1 MRWKKK
7 SFHSGCFFLCQLG
20 NVLSATLHKSTI
32 FSWIQPQAKEY
43 LCKIKKKKN
52 LFVRLCLDVYAQQI
66 AIVVN

>member
-1 MRWKKK
+1 MV
-7 SFHSGCFFLCQLG
+7 FFVCQLE

-32 FSWIQPQAKEY
+32 FSWIQPQAKQY
-43 LCKIKKKKN
+43 LCKIKKKKKKH